1 MLIQKHSIT
10 SLTDISLL
18 FEYLRD
24 LKLDV
29 NQYKEQREML
39 LHDIQNK
46 EELTDYK
53 ESIRKVL
60 NYLVAS
66 ISDTTKREQVKIFIQ
81 NES

>member
-1 MLIQKHSIT
+1 MSIQKHSIT

-60 NYLVAS
+60 DYLVAS